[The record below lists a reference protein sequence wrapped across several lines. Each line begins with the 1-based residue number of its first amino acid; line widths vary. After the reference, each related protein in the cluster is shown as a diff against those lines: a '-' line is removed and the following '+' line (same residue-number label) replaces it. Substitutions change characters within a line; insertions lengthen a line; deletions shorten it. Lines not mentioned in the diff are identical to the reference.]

1 MTLTQRFPFVETD
14 DSLGDVTQLPYAAI
28 TLGLRGRSV
37 SVPALLDTGST
48 VNVLPFDV
56 GSRLG
61 AVWEQQ
67 TVPIR
72 LAGPLAQDAAR
83 AVLLEASMGEL
94 PSVRLAFAWTRSNAV
109 PVILGQ
115 VNFFKEFDVC
125 FFRSRSQFEV
135 RVKGIETV
143 AEEFQK

>member
-1 MTLTQRFPFVETD
+1 MTRTQRFPFVETD
-14 DSLGDVTQLPYAAI
+14 VSLGEVSRLLYAPI
-28 TLGLRGRSV
+28 RLGLRGRSV

-48 VNVLPFDV
+48 VNVLPFEV
-56 GSRLG
+56 GTRLG

-72 LAGPLAQDAAR
+72 LAGPLAHDPAR
-83 AVLLEASMGEL
+83 AVLLEATMGEL
-94 PSVRLAFAWTRSNAV
+94 PTVRLAFAWTRSNAV

-125 FFRSRSQFEV
+125 FFRSRSEFEV
-135 RVKGIETV
+135 RLKGTI
-143 AEEFQK
+143 